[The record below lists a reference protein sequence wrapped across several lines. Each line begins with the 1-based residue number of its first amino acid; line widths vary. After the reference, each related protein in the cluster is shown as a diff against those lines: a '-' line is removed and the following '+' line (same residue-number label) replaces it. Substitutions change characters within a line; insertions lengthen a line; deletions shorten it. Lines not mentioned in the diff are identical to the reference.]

1 MLKVTTLFPIEG
13 RYITEEVQEIS
24 SINVNVRR
32 IGIPYKRK
40 IKRKDR
46 AKITKMLEHEESVFV
61 EDLCL
66 KEFERNVQKRSW
78 LYYLLEDGLM
88 YVLKN
93 AEATEI
99 ALVIIDFTHLAKQ
112 VILYLS
118 NFYRVLT
125 VYTLPDFDY
134 GNFFDEIYFSIGLPI
149 KVKTLTPE
157 TNPDEKYLI
166 RISEDISVCDKAQ
179 NTEIYDLKLKFLHP
193 LCKFEN
199 LPLENILKVLREKGE
214 CQTILQS
221 GLVKIMG
228 VMSK

>member
-1 MLKVTTLFPIEG
+1 MLKVTTLFPSDSK
-13 RYITEEVQEIS
+13 YFMEEVQEIS
-24 SINVNVRR
+24 KINVKVRR

-46 AKITKMLEHEESVFV
+46 FKLNKMLEREETVFA
-61 EDLCL
+61 ENLSL
-66 KEFERNVQKRSW
+66 KEFEKNVQKRSW
-78 LYYLLEDGLM
+78 LYYFLEDGLM
-88 YVLKN
+88 YVLDDADAK
-93 AEATEI
+93 EI
-99 ALVIIDFTHLAKQ
+99 ALVIIDFTYLAKQ

-125 VYTLPDFDY
+125 VYTLPDWDY
-134 GNFFDEIYFSIGLPI
+134 GDFFDEIYFSIGLPI

-157 TNPDEKYLI
+157 TNPDEQYLI
-166 RISEDISVCDKAQ
+166 RISEDISVYNKAQ
-179 NTEIYDLKLKFLHP
+179 NKEIYDLKLKFLHP

-221 GLVKIMG
+221 GFVKIMG